1 MEQIPEGAPHLVA
14 GLELLRSGRMGEA
27 ESVMLKEDAETGNRF
42 TPHLVIEPR
51 GHWSSFN
58 LRDLW
63 RYRELFYFL
72 TWRDVEVRYKQT
84 VWGAAWSVIQP
95 VFTMIL
101 FSLIFGKVAKLP
113 SDKIPY
119 PLFAF
124 AGLLPWTF
132 FSNAIGMAGA
142 SLVGNSHL
150 ITKVYFPRMI
160 IPAAAVLAV
169 LVDFAFAF
177 AVMAVLLAWDQVPII
192 FSLVMLPSLIVF
204 LSALAF
210 AVGTLLSSLNVK
222 YRDIRY
228 VIPFLTQF
236 WMFATPIIY
245 PVSMMP
251 PKYQWIFKLN
261 PLTGIIEAYRVA
273 LLSGVNNSSFDWA
286 AIGFSAL
293 ITLFLLAYAA
303 HHFRGTERIFADI
316 I

>member
-1 MEQIPEGAPHLVA
+1 MVA
-14 GLELLRSGRMGEA
+14 GLELLRAGGMGET
-27 ESVMLKEDAETGNRF
+27 EPVMPTENTETVNRF

-51 GHWSSFN
+51 GYWSSFN

-72 TWRDVEVRYKQT
+72 TWRDVKIRYKQT
-84 VWGAAWSVIQP
+84 VLGAAWAVIQP
-95 VFTMIL
+95 VFNMIL
-101 FSLIFGKVAKLP
+101 FTFIFGKVANVP
-113 SDKIPY
+113 SDNIPY

-124 AGLLPWTF
+124 AALLPWTF
-132 FSNAIGMAGA
+132 FSNAIAMAGA
-142 SLVGNSHL
+142 SLVGNAHL

-160 IPAAAVLAV
+160 IPAAAVLAG

-177 AVMAVLLAWDQVPII
+177 AVMAVLLAWYQVPLS
-192 FSLVMLPSLIVF
+192 FNLVMLPALVI
-204 LSALAF
+204 LTSALAF
-210 AVGTLLSSLNVK
+210 ATGTLLSSLNVK

-245 PVSMMP
+245 PVSMIP
-251 PKYQWIFKLN
+251 REYQWIFKLN
-261 PLTGIIEAYRVA
+261 PLTGIIEGYRVA
-273 LLSGVNNSSFDWA
+273 LLGGVNHTGFDWV

-293 ITLFLLAYAA
+293 VTLFLLAYTAR
-303 HHFRGTERIFADI
+303 HFRSTERVFADI

>member
-1 MEQIPEGAPHLVA
+1 MDKT
-14 GLELLRSGRMGEA
+14 
-27 ESVMLKEDAETGNRF
+27 ESVMLNEQAETIDRP

-51 GHWSSFN
+51 GYWSSFN
-58 LRDLW
+58 LGDLW

-72 TWRDVEVRYKQT
+72 TWRDVKVRYKQT
-84 VWGAAWSVIQP
+84 ALGAAWAILQP
-95 VFTMIL
+95 VFNMIL
-101 FSLIFGKVAKLP
+101 FSIIFGRVAKLP
-113 SDKIPY
+113 SDEIPY

-132 FSNAIGMAGA
+132 FSNAIGMASA

-160 IPAAAVLAV
+160 IPAAAVLAG
-169 LVDFAFAF
+169 LVDLAFTF
-177 AVMAVLLAWDQVPII
+177 AVMAVLLVWYQVPLSANLI
-192 FSLVMLPSLIVF
+192 MLPVLVILTST
-204 LSALAF
+204 LAF
-210 AVGTLLSSLNVK
+210 ATGTLLSSLNVK

-251 PKYQWIFKLN
+251 QKYQWIFRLN
-261 PLTGIIEAYRVA
+261 PLTGIIEGYRVA
-273 LLSGVNNSSFDWA
+273 LLSGMNNSSFNWA
-286 AIGFSAL
+286 AIGFSVF
-293 ITLFLLAYAA
+293 ITMLLLVYAA
-303 HHFRGTERIFADI
+303 RHFRSTERIFADI

>member
-1 MEQIPEGAPHLVA
+1 MDKTEPAT
-14 GLELLRSGRMGEA
+14 
-27 ESVMLKEDAETGNRF
+27 LKEHAETADLPI
-42 TPHLVIEPR
+42 PHLVIEPR
-51 GHWSSFN
+51 SHWASLD

-72 TWRDVEVRYKQT
+72 TWRDVKIRYKQT
-84 VWGAAWSVIQP
+84 ALGAAWAILQP
-95 VFTMIL
+95 VFNMVL
-101 FSLIFGKVAKLP
+101 FSFIFGRVARLP
-113 SDKIPY
+113 SDNIPY

-132 FSNAIGMAGA
+132 FSNAITMAAA
-142 SLVGNSHL
+142 SLVGNANL
-150 ITKVYFPRMI
+150 ITKVYFPRLI
-160 IPAAAVLAV
+160 IPAAAVLAG

-177 AVMAVLLAWDQVPII
+177 IVMLILVVWYQVPLG
-192 FSLVMLPSLIVF
+192 FNLTMLPALIV
-204 LSALAF
+204 LTSALAF
-210 AVGTLLSSLNVK
+210 ATGTLLSSLNVK

-251 PKYQWIFKLN
+251 EKYQWIFKLN
-261 PLTGIIEAYRVA
+261 PLTGVIEGYRVA
-273 LLSGVNNSSFDWA
+273 LLSGANNSRFDWV

-293 ITLFLLAYAA
+293 ITLLLLAYAVR
-303 HHFRGTERIFADI
+303 HFRSAERIFADI

>member
-1 MEQIPEGAPHLVA
+1 
-14 GLELLRSGRMGEA
+14 
-27 ESVMLKEDAETGNRF
+27 MLKEDAEAVDRF
-42 TPHLVIEPR
+42 MPHLVIEPR
-51 GHWSSFN
+51 GYWSSFN
-58 LRDLW
+58 LGELW

-72 TWRDVEVRYKQT
+72 TWRDVKVRYKQT
-84 VWGAAWSVIQP
+84 MLGAAWAILQP
-95 VFTMIL
+95 VFNMIL

-113 SDKIPY
+113 SDNIPY

-132 FSNAIGMAGA
+132 FSNAIGMAGS

-160 IPAAAVLAV
+160 IPAAAVLAG

-177 AVMAVLLAWDQVPII
+177 AVMGVLLAWYQVPLSFNLI
-192 FSLVMLPSLIVF
+192 MLPLLVI
-204 LSALAF
+204 LTSALAF
-210 AVGTLLSSLNVK
+210 AAGTLLSSLNVK

-245 PVSMMP
+245 PMSMMP
-251 PKYQWIFKLN
+251 EKYQWIFKLN
-261 PLTGIIEAYRVA
+261 PLTGIIEGYRVA

-286 AIGFSAL
+286 AIGFSAF
-293 ITLFLLAYAA
+293 ITLLLLAYAA
-303 HHFRGTERIFADI
+303 YHFRGTERIFADI

>member
-1 MEQIPEGAPHLVA
+1 
-14 GLELLRSGRMGEA
+14 
-27 ESVMLKEDAETGNRF
+27 MLTENTETVNRF

-51 GHWSSFN
+51 GYWSSFN

-72 TWRDVEVRYKQT
+72 TWRDVKIRYKQT
-84 VWGAAWSVIQP
+84 VLGAAWAVIQP
-95 VFTMIL
+95 VFNMIL
-101 FSLIFGKVAKLP
+101 FTFIFGKVANVP
-113 SDKIPY
+113 SDNVPY

-124 AGLLPWTF
+124 AALLPWTF
-132 FSNAIGMAGA
+132 FSNAIAMAGA
-142 SLVGNSHL
+142 SLVGNAHL

-160 IPAAAVLAV
+160 IPAAAVLAG

-177 AVMAVLLAWDQVPII
+177 AVMAVLLVWYQVPLS
-192 FSLVMLPSLIVF
+192 FNLVMLPALII
-204 LSALAF
+204 LTSALAF
-210 AVGTLLSSLNVK
+210 ATGTLLSSLNVK

-228 VIPFLTQF
+228 VIPFLIQI

-251 PKYQWIFKLN
+251 RKYQWIFKLN
-261 PLTGIIEAYRVA
+261 PLTGIIEGYRVA
-273 LLSGVNNSSFDWA
+273 LLGGINHSEFDWV
-286 AIGFSAL
+286 AIGFSAF

-303 HHFRGTERIFADI
+303 RHFRSTERIFADI

>member
-1 MEQIPEGAPHLVA
+1 MDKT
-14 GLELLRSGRMGEA
+14 
-27 ESVMLKEDAETGNRF
+27 ESVKLKEQAEAIHNF

-51 GHWSSFN
+51 SYWSSLD

-72 TWRDVEVRYKQT
+72 TWRDVKLRYKQT
-84 VWGAAWSVIQP
+84 VLGAAWAILQP
-95 VFTMIL
+95 VFNMIL
-101 FSLIFGKVAKLP
+101 FSFIFGRVARMP
-113 SDKIPY
+113 SDEIPY

-132 FSNAIGMAGA
+132 FSTAIGMAAA
-142 SLVGNSHL
+142 SLVSNANL

-160 IPAAAVLAV
+160 IPAAAVLAG

-177 AVMAVLLAWDQVPII
+177 
-192 FSLVMLPSLIVF
+192 LVMLVLLVWYQVPLGFNLIMLPV
-204 LSALAF
+204 LIALTSALAF

-251 PKYQWIFKLN
+251 EKYQWIFKLN

-273 LLSGVNNSSFDWA
+273 LLSGVNNSSFDWT
-286 AIGFSAL
+286 AIGFSAF
-293 ITLFLLAYAA
+293 ITLLSLAYATY
-303 HHFRGTERIFADI
+303 HFRGTERIFADI